1 MSLTKVQ
8 NWLVIGI
15 PKNWKTAL
23 SNPVPLWGLKQRY
36 KIEFKTMLSGD
47 VLWLYAT
54 KPVGGIIGVGIVKDK
69 YIDPLNLVWE
79 EELLKKKVV
88 WPLRFRIQVLKVL
101 PLDRWRS
108 DCLKINDFNLFWQ
121 QGFQLLKN
129 EQVVELGKRAER
141 VFGLLEIKDI
151 FAGATIAQTGYRVS
165 EQVGSYSYS
174 EGLEAFSHRDIQEFL
189 AEIGKL
195 QFYYS
200 EIEYKLDLPGERKT
214 LDVVWKREID
224 GVPTFA
230 FEIELSGMLE
240 RAIERLKFAF
250 KRWNSQPRLVVG
262 NESLTRANNIL
273 SVSEREFASQ
283 LKIYEPSQIWD
294 LLTKKRDLKKA
305 EEVLKL
311 Y

>member
-1 MSLTKVQ
+1 MNLAKAQ

-15 PKNWKTAL
+15 PRNWERAF
-23 SNPVPLWGLKQRY
+23 SHPVPLWGLRKRY
-36 KIEFKTMLSGD
+36 KVEFQAMLSGD

-54 KPVGGIIGVGIVKDK
+54 KPVGGIIGVGFVKDK
-69 YIDPLNLVWE
+69 YIDPVNLAFE
-79 EELLKKKVV
+79 EELLKKEVI

-121 QGFQLLKN
+121 QGFHLLKS
-129 EQVVELGKRAER
+129 EQVVELQKRAQK
-141 VFGLLEIKDI
+141 VFDLLEIEEVYT
-151 FAGATIAQTGYRVS
+151 GATITQTGYRAG
-165 EQVGSYSYS
+165 EQIGIYSQS
-174 EGLEAFSHRDIQEFL
+174 KSFAAFSHRDIQEFL

-200 EIEYKLDLPGERKT
+200 EIEYSLDLPGEKES

-250 KRWNSQPRLVVG
+250 KRWNSQPRLIVG

-273 SVSEREFASQ
+273 SVSERDFSSQ
-283 LKIYEPSQIWD
+283 LKIYEPRQIWD
-294 LLTKKRDLKKA
+294 LLNKKRELKRL
-305 EEVLKL
+305 EGNLCL